1 MSKFQPPS
9 FKTVAVVWQ
18 GRTFLASPL
27 YMYRLGGTFFATQ
40 RYFSMSMLFHI
51 RGPLL
56 KEGNSVAIVVKRD
69 AVL

>member
-1 MSKFQPPS
+1 M
-9 FKTVAVVWQ
+9 ALMYD
-18 GRTFLASPL
+18 FLREKQAK
-27 YMYRLGGTFFATQ
+27 Q
-40 RYFSMSMLFHI
+40 DRYGP